1 MKRPTQNQIAQRAGV
16 SQTAVSMI
24 LANRPDV
31 AFSAECRDRVM
42 AACRELGY
50 KLPRRRTMTLG
61 LLVPDSGLAHEYLA
75 STYYARF
82 YRGLVRAADEHG
94 YSVLLHEWSD
104 HKELPRIMRE
114 GRVDGL
120 VVAASCKAHDL
131 RRMQKAV
138 PMVLLDWHADG
149 MDETSVMPDNAGDMA
164 KAVRHLHELGHERI
178 AFFGLGPPEKEGQHQ
193 QERFRGYQAI
203 VAEIGLASGPPLT
216 HFTRPQASD
225 YSDAETLVGE
235 AVDYFLRLSRPPTA
249 VLSYSDVHILRFMR
263 SAQEKGWL
271 VPRQLSLIGFDNTDA
286 CEYSQPPLSSIDQ
299 SQEEMAASAAMEL
312 VARIENA
319 DHPVRFLRHGVR
331 LHERGSVAPPPRTK
345 RQRKGTPNASRK
357 A

>member
-1 MKRPTQNQIAQRAGV
+1 MRRATQKQIAQRAGV

-24 LANRPDV
+24 LANRPGV

-42 AACRELGY
+42 AACRELSY

-61 LLVPDSGLAHEYLA
+61 LLVPDSRLAHEYLA

-82 YRGLVRAADEHG
+82 YRGLVRAADERG
-94 YSVLLHEWSD
+94 YSVLLHEWSN
-104 HKELPRIMRE
+104 HKEAPRVMRE

-120 VVAASCKAHDL
+120 IVAAPCKVHDL
-131 RRMQKAV
+131 RRTQKAV

-149 MDETSVMPDNAGDMA
+149 MDEISVMPDNAGGVA
-164 KAVRHLHELGHERI
+164 KAVRHLHELGHQRI
-178 AFFGLGPPEKEGQHQ
+178 AFFGLGPPEEEGRHQ
-193 QERFRGYQAI
+193 QERFRGYQAFM
-203 VAEIGLASGPPLT
+203 AELGLASGPPLT
-216 HFTRPQASD
+216 HFTRPQAPD
-225 YSDAETLVGE
+225 HSDAEILVGE
-235 AVDYFLRLSRPPTA
+235 SVDHFLGLSRPPTA
-249 VLSYSDVHILRFMR
+249 VLSYSDVHVLRFMR

-286 CEYSQPPLSSIDQ
+286 CQYSQPPLSSIDQ
-299 SQEEMAASAAMEL
+299 SQEEMAVSAVTEL
-312 VARIENA
+312 VARIEDA

-331 LHERGSVAPPPRTK
+331 LHERASVAPPPRKK
-345 RQRKGTPNASRK
+345 RERKGTPNVSRN